1 VALNLTGRT
10 TTGLGYQVV
19 TSMQKLRATRPASTP
34 RPARR
39 AAAVPVV
46 SADSFVTIVAVSL
59 KEGTPASRSAGLATA
74 LSEAFSTPAVG
85 PRIVLLPGW
94 TTMWPEGDDVVVDL
108 CRKHGASVL
117 FERCLG
123 NTGTWTA
130 FDGSGAPLGVEVNQ
144 VLSDS
149 GQADREPETVD
160 ALLRDCAPGGRRTV
174 RLGGVDVGLLC
185 CGENNVLKCA
195 QARGNEVSVR
205 HHPKASIFDHV
216 PVVFNG
222 AHTNMGNWNKLK
234 KRFEYLSRDGR
245 IAIFLTNNSRSSWR
259 GSARVYFD
267 GGLLADGED
276 VVVRDAPVTVRVVRD
291 PDGDRFRAL
300 VVTAP
305 GSVLQPR

>member
-1 VALNLTGRT
+1 
-10 TTGLGYQVV
+10 
-19 TSMQKLRATRPASTP
+19 M
-34 RPARR
+34 
-39 AAAVPVV
+39 PVH
-46 SADSFVTIVAVSL
+46 SRVTIVALSL
-59 KEGTPASRSAGLATA
+59 RDGTPTTRSAGLATA
-74 LSEAFSTPAVG
+74 LGGAFTGEAAG

-94 TTMWPEGDDVVVDL
+94 APKWPVGDDVVVGV

-149 GQADREPETVD
+149 GQADREPATVG
-160 ALLRDCAPGGRRTV
+160 ALLRECAPGGSRTL
-174 RLGGVDVGLLC
+174 RLEGADVGLLC

-222 AHTNMGNWNKLK
+222 AHSNMGNWNKLK
-234 KRFEYLSRDGR
+234 KRFEYLSRDR
-245 IAIFLTNNSRSSWR
+245 RLAIFLTNNSRSSWR
-259 GSARVYFD
+259 ASARVYFD

-276 VVVRDAPVTVRVVRD
+276 VVATNAPVGARIVRDQ
-291 PDGDRFRAL
+291 DGDRFRAL

-305 GSVLQPR
+305 GSVLQTR

>member
-1 VALNLTGRT
+1 M
-10 TTGLGYQVV
+10 
-19 TSMQKLRATRPASTP
+19 SMQKLNATRPAPTP
-34 RPARR
+34 RPPRR
-39 AAAVPVV
+39 TPPVPVV
-46 SADSFVTIVAVSL
+46 SADSSVTIVAVSL
-59 KEGTPASRSAGLATA
+59 RVGTPASRSAGLATA
-74 LSEAFSTPAVG
+74 LSEAFSTPALG
-85 PRIVLLPGW
+85 PRFVLLPGW
-94 TTMWPEGDDVVVDL
+94 TTKWPVGDDVVDR
-108 CRKHGASVL
+108 CREHAASVL

-130 FDGSGAPLGVEVNQ
+130 FDGSGAPLGVELNQ

-160 ALLRDCAPGGRRTV
+160 ALLRDCAPGGSRTV
-174 RLGGVDVGLLC
+174 RLEGADVGLLC

-195 QARGNEVSVR
+195 QAQGNEVSVR

-234 KRFEYLSRDGR
+234 KRFEYLSRDRR

-267 GGLLADGED
+267 GGLVADGED
-276 VVVRDAPVTVRVVRD
+276 VVVRDGPVGVRVVRD
-291 PDGDRFRAL
+291 MHGDRFRAL